1 MSYLSDDVSD
11 GDICATYNISIV
23 TTAVDCAYTLSTT
36 ATRVNA
42 GHVFCRYALIYMETH
57 YISFI
62 LNKK

>member
-1 MSYLSDDVSD
+1 MFYLSDDVLD

-23 TTAVDCAYTLSTT
+23 TTAVNCAKTLSTT
-36 ATRVNA
+36 ATRENA
-42 GHVFCRYALIYMETH
+42 GHVFCRYVLIYMESL